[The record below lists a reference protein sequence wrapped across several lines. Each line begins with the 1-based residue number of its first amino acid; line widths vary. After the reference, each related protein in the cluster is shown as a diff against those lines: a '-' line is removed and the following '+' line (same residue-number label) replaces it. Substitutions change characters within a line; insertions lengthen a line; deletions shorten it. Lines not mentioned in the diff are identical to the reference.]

1 MNGVKFTVML
11 EGFSTPFVFEVDSER
26 VESVKRELGK
36 GQGWSKIQYLD
47 GAGNAIDASK
57 IVAFYWE
64 PLIEHEGTFTN
75 GSNVESRL

>member
-1 MNGVKFTVML
+1 MNGVKFTVLL
-11 EGFSTPFVFEVDSER
+11 EGFGTPFVFEVDLDR

-57 IVAFYWE
+57 VVAFYWQ
-64 PLIEHEGTFTN
+64 PVMDNEGSFA
-75 GSNVESRL
+75 GLQ